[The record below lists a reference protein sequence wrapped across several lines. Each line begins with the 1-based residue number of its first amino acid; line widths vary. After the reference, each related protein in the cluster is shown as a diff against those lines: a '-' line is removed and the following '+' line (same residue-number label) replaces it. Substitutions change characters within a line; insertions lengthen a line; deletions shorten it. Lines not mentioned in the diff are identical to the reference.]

1 MRKRVQKKRAEQE
14 EERHDLNTTIREML
28 AILEQSDL
36 TDSADAHAID
46 STVTNSL
53 DQLALIREKVR
64 KSVRLIDSRQAQ
76 IDEFQVEIHKK
87 FSIPAACMIFA
98 LLGAPLGAIIRRRG
112 AVVSVGTSL
121 AFFWIYWMF
130 LIGGEEL
137 ADRGFIAP
145 ALAMWSPNIAFLC
158 IGLFLLYGVTYDR
171 SWKNWLL
178 KKE

>member
-1 MRKRVQKKRAEQE
+1 MREHVQKRAEQE
-14 EERHDLNTTIREML
+14 EARRDLDATIQEML
-28 AILEQSDL
+28 DY
-36 TDSADAHAID
+36 TRTVRPDSADAHSD
-46 STVTNSL
+46 GFDVTNSF

-112 AVVSVGTSL
+112 AAVSVGTSL